1 MDLSPGTLL
10 KDRYRI
16 VQKLGEGGMGA
27 VFLARDVSLE
37 NDVAVKANRDPS
49 PESTN
54 QFLREAR
61 LLAALRHPNLPRVI
75 DYFILGQEQYL
86 VMDYIPGKD
95 LKTLLLEEGRQPL
108 DKVLAWAKQLGSALT
123 YMHNQ
128 TPPVIHR
135 DIKPANIRLTAT
147 GEVVLVDFGIAKA
160 ADSSQATAIGAS
172 GYTAGYAPPE
182 QYGSAYSS
190 VRTGPFSD
198 QYSLA
203 ATLYTMLTGG
213 RPADAVKRVLN
224 QETLLPVRALVPDV
238 PEGVAQAL
246 ERALTVKPEGRFDG
260 VDAFVSSLVA
270 GVSGPLPKP
279 QVSPTDATVRGA
291 MPTVRSSEAAPTQAA
306 AVPAPKPFPWVWVA
320 VGGGALAAMATLIL
334 VAALFLPKLLRGSA
348 TEAATP
354 TLPPTAAPL
363 PTDTVAAPPVEAPT
377 GTPTPEP
384 SATLEPTA
392 TDMPTETAVPP
403 TPTFVPL
410 GGSGEVVF
418 SSDRE
423 DGQTL
428 QLWSMKITLSDQGLV
443 QSYDLAQLTNGPGDK
458 TQAAWSPDGT
468 QLLYVAPGGGDNGLD
483 IWKMPADGSAEP
495 VNLTQRKGDDF
506 QPAWSP
512 DGEFI
517 VFTSDRR
524 EDGIIQLYMMGPEG
538 EDIQRMS
545 LLQEEYDATWSPDM
559 QWMAFVLNASGN
571 TLLFLRSQ
579 ADEDAPSGATPVPPF
594 YVTPQAFDRSTLLGT
609 LGQVAQPAW
618 SPDGSWIAYV
628 RVDGARERIYIA
640 KFPLTR
646 PDQDVVKL
654 TDNTTKDNSPSWSA
668 DSQWLAFMSNRDGNE
683 EIYVMRSTGQTQ
695 TNLTNTEGRDLDPAW
710 RP

>member
-1 MDLSPGTLL
+1 MDLSPDTLL

-16 VQKLGEGGMGA
+16 VRKLGEGGMGA
-27 VFLARDVSLE
+27 VFLARDISLE
-37 NDVAVKANRDPS
+37 HDVAVKANRDPS

-61 LLAALRHPNLPRVI
+61 LLAALHHPNLPRVT
-75 DYFILGQEQYL
+75 DYFILGEEQYL
-86 VMDYIPGKD
+86 VMDYIPGDD
-95 LKTLLLEEGRQPL
+95 LKALLLKEGRQPL
-108 DKVLAWAKQLGSALT
+108 EKVLAWARQLGSALT

-128 TPPVIHR
+128 APPVIHR
-135 DIKPANIRLTAT
+135 DIKPANIRLTAS

-182 QYGSAYSS
+182 QYGSAYSAM
-190 VRTGPFSD
+190 RTGPFSD

-224 QETLLPVRALVPDV
+224 QETLLPVRALAPDV

-246 ERALTVKPEGRFDG
+246 ERALSVKPEGRFDG

-279 QVSPTDATVRGA
+279 QVSATDATVRGA
-291 MPTVRSSEAAPTQAA
+291 APTVRSAAAGSAPTGAAPAA
-306 AVPAPKPFPWVWVA
+306 KPFPWFLVA
-320 VGGGALAAMATLIL
+320 IGGGVLAVMATLL
-334 VAALFLPKLLRGSA
+334 VVAALFLPKLLKGN
-348 TEAATP
+348 AAEVPTP
-354 TLPPTAAPL
+354 TLPPTVAVM
-363 PTDTVAAPPVEAPT
+363 PTDTAAALPVEAPT
-377 GTPTPEP
+377 DTPTPEP
-384 SATLEPTA
+384 SATLEPSDTPA
-392 TDMPTETAVPP
+392 PTETEVPP

-428 QLWSMKITLSDQGLV
+428 QLWSMKITLSDQGQV
-443 QSYDLAQLTNGPGDK
+443 QSYDVRQITDGPGDK

-468 QLLYVAPGGGDNGLD
+468 QLLYVAPGEEGNGLD

-506 QPAWSP
+506 APTWSP
-512 DGEFI
+512 DGQSI
-517 VFTSDRR
+517 VFTSDSR
-524 EDGIIQLYMMGPEG
+524 EDRILQLYTMGPDG
-538 EDIQRMS
+538 ENILRLS
-545 LLQEEYDATWSPDM
+545 TLQEEFDATWSPDM
-559 QWMAFVLNASGN
+559 KYMAFVLKAGFNRI
-571 TLLFLRSQ
+571 LYLRQGVKVESTP
-579 ADEDAPSGATPVPPF
+579 EPSF

-609 LGQVAQPAW
+609 LGQVTQPAW
-618 SPDGSWIAYV
+618 SPDGAWIAYV
-628 RVDGARERIYIA
+628 RLDGSREQIFLA
-640 KFPLTR
+640 KYPLR
-646 PDQDVVKL
+646 NPEQDVIRL
-654 TDNTTKDNSPSWSA
+654 TTSTSKDHSPNWSA
-668 DSQWLAFMSNRDGNE
+668 DSQWLAFTTNRDGNLE
-683 EIYVMRSTGQTQ
+683 VYIVRSTGQTL
-695 TNLTNTEGRDLDPAW
+695 TNLTNMEGRDQDPAW